1 MGAANSKSSE
11 AFRTIGEVAGELDVP
26 QHVLRFWEA
35 KFPHIRPIKRGGGR
49 RYYRPDDVDLLRSIR
64 QLLHENGYT
73 IKGVQKLL
81 RENGPGALRLA
92 VSVRLVS
99 DSGDLPAGRAKVPP
113 QVEDHDSGHDSGV
126 SAAAGQTPQDG
137 QSLATIVQT
146 LEKLRRTLA
155 AD

>member
-1 MGAANSKSSE
+1 MAGLNSKSSE

-81 RENGPGALRLA
+81 RENGPGALRHA

-99 DSGDLPAGRAKVPP
+99 DDKTVKSETRRPTP
-113 QVEDHDSGHDSGV
+113 
-126 SAAAGQTPQDG
+126 AAANGGDRPDILKAA
-137 QSLATIVQT
+137 SAHPLAAIIEE
-146 LEKLRRTLA
+146 LETLRRKLV